1 MPEPSTSRGHG
12 LVHGHRQSDYGD
24 PNVNLT
30 RTAQMWAALVGAPI
44 TAEQVALMMIALKVS
59 RLWHKVTPD
68 SLDDIDGYSEIIRLL
83 GGGAE
88 PMGENTRA
96 CSRWQ
101 RDEGRPVRPRTLSAS
116 SIDSYKGCPARFAAE
131 MSKIRNESAPGLYG
145 TALHATLDD
154 YIDTLYGPDGFHRP
168 RPASP
173 ANTTWRCSSTCG
185 RRTSG

>member
-83 GGGAE
+83 GAAE
-88 PMGENTRA
+88 PWTLGVFTIN
-96 CSRWQ
+96 
-101 RDEGRPVRPRTLSAS
+101 DEA
-116 SIDSYKGCPARFAAE
+116 DQ
-131 MSKIRNESAPGLYG
+131 
-145 TALHATLDD
+145 
-154 YIDTLYGPDGFHRP
+154 
-168 RPASP
+168 
-173 ANTTWRCSSTCG
+173 
-185 RRTSG
+185 